1 MRVVWLFSLWHKKKR
16 FRNLHQL
23 KNYNYSQL
31 QALRATLT
39 SFFKIFHFGSIIYY
53 FIYLLVDLPGC
64 FYTFTKTTGSL
75 GKPPD
80 DSISGLVQGTINDL
94 INARDFFI
102 NFQGHPTRM

>member
-1 MRVVWLFSLWHKKKR
+1 MTLQSVTQEKR

-53 FIYLLVDLPGC
+53 FIYLLLVA
-64 FYTFTKTTGSL
+64 FTPLQTAVKTTGSL